1 MKVLVIGGTGLMSTF
16 IVQQLL
22 DRGDSVTT
30 FNRGES
36 EKRYR
41 GTVTELR
48 GDRFDHAAFEA
59 GMAGRSF
66 DAVVDMVAYHPDNT
80 RSVLRAFQGRVGHVV
95 TCSTVCVYGGPLTRL
110 PATDDEP
117 HRPVGEYGKNKSQI
131 ERILLGAEGERGTH
145 TTILRPSDTP
155 GEGGTLSGLFFDDST
170 VDRLR
175 KGLPI
180 LVMDEGKAAW
190 AIAHA
195 SDVARGF
202 VNALGNPKA
211 FGRAYHLTSA
221 EHTTWKGV
229 FEAMAEAAGGR
240 FEMASVPTDF
250 LYAAAPRR
258 AVGVKYIY
266 QYPSVFDN
274 SNAAQDLGF
283 KTTVPLAETF
293 RRQIRWMES
302 VGKVR
307 RADEETF
314 TDVLLDA
321 YRRGEP
327 DLRGQALD
335 FNPWGN
341 GTTG

>member
-131 ERILLGAEGERGTH
+131 ERILLGAEASGAPIPPSCAPVTPRG
-145 TTILRPSDTP
+145 
-155 GEGGTLSGLFFDDST
+155 GGHPSGLFFDDST

-211 FGRAYHLTSA
+211 FGGRTTSPATSTRPGRASSRP
-221 EHTTWKGV
+221 W
-229 FEAMAEAAGGR
+229 
-240 FEMASVPTDF
+240 
-250 LYAAAPRR
+250 PRR
-258 AVGVKYIY
+258 RGGA
-266 QYPSVFDN
+266 SRW
-274 SNAAQDLGF
+274 
-283 KTTVPLAETF
+283 
-293 RRQIRWMES
+293 RRCPPISSTPPR
-302 VGKVR
+302 
-307 RADEETF
+307 
-314 TDVLLDA
+314 LDA
-321 YRRGEP
+321 R
-327 DLRGQALD
+327 
-335 FNPWGN
+335 WV
-341 GTTG
+341 